1 MLSTLFGFF
10 GFTFFV
16 FFYTAYRLRNDNF
29 KTSKDYFLGGKRGWI
44 GDSPFIYL
52 STKKIRSLG
61 WKPKLTINESIKQT
75 VIYLKNNK
83 WVFKKRK

>member
-52 STKKIRSLG
+52 GTKKILSTG
-61 WKPKLTINESIKQT
+61 WKPKFTIKESIKIT
-75 VIYLKNNK
+75 SDFLMSNK
-83 WVFKKRK
+83 WLLKRK